1 MLHKLV
7 FHSNQTVELEIEQD
21 SWREQQQFPLE
32 LKVYNI
38 DSFYDFAEIEA
49 LIFFNFF
56 DNFEFFADIK

>member
-1 MLHKLV
+1 MLHKLI
-7 FHSNQTVELEIEQD
+7 FHSNQTVELGIAQD

-56 DNFEFFADIK
+56 DNFEFLADIK